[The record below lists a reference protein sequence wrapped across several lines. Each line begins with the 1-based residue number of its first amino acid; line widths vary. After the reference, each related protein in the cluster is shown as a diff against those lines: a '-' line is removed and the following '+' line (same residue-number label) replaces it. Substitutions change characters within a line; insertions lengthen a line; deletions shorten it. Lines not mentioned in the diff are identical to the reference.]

1 MGMTVWCEVDAD
13 EEKNKGT
20 NKTRKRVRFDM
31 NVQTFVPTLPSRC
44 EAYCSDEEEGQG
56 EVSNVSSVI
65 GKKPQDMSRWIDL
78 CIIRTIDEDELSYE
92 ESDLE
97 DEDCYTD
104 DENN

>member
-13 EEKNKGT
+13 EEKKKGT
-20 NKTRKRVRFDM
+20 NKTRKRVIFDM

-44 EAYCSDEEEGQG
+44 ETYCSDEEEGQG
-56 EVSNVSSVI
+56 EVSNVSSV
-65 GKKPQDMSRWIDL
+65 
-78 CIIRTIDEDELSYE
+78 IDEDELSYE

>member
-1 MGMTVWCEVDAD
+1 MDAD

-78 CIIRTIDEDELSYE
+78 CIIRTIGNIIVWIL
-92 ESDLE
+92 LE
-97 DEDCYTD
+97 MKM
-104 DENN
+104 N